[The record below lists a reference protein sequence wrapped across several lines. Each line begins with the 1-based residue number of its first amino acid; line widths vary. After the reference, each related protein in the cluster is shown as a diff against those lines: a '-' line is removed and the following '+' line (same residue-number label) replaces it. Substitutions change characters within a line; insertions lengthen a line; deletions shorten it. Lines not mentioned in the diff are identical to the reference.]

1 MGGKGGALLP
11 SSFFLMFRMDSKIFF
26 DLSRRHLFTSF
37 FMMVVTSMMLV
48 IIDNT
53 GRKEKT
59 AAHYKGH

>member
-1 MGGKGGALLP
+1 
-11 SSFFLMFRMDSKIFF
+11 MDSKIFF